1 MSCGRRTSSCARGAF
16 TLVELL
22 VVIAIIGILIA
33 LLLPAVQAAREAARR
48 SQCTNNL
55 KQLAL
60 GLHDY
65 HDAYQVLPPS
75 RIDDGAT
82 WATHILPYLEQDAMH
97 ESFDYLRPWPDQL
110 NRAQLQVAMAVFTCP
125 TRRKPMLSIHGD
137 WGNGISAWLPYA
149 PGDYTAN
156 ANKNLPG
163 PCSDYAGVYAHR
175 DIMADGTEY
184 RGCLG
189 LQTGMILT
197 VCNPKNF
204 PDSKYR
210 VEFSSVL
217 DGLSN
222 TLMLGEKHVRM
233 NLLGHGPGTTA
244 PGGTNDGDNCIHNGD
259 QAQTTGRIAG
269 PAHLLARSP
278 VEGGNPQLRFGSY
291 HPGTC
296 SFAFGDGSVRPLRT
310 SISSTALGELAQRS
324 DGKGNTVDTG
334 F

>member
-1 MSCGRRTSSCARGAF
+1 MSHSFSRPRAF

-55 KQLAL
+55 KQLGLA
-60 GLHDY
+60 LHDY
-65 HDAYQVLPPS
+65 HDVYKVLPPS

-97 ESFDYLRPWPDQL
+97 VAFDYLRPWPDQL
-110 NRAQLQVAMAVFTCP
+110 DKAALQVPLAAFTCP

-137 WGNGISAWLPYA
+137 WGNGISGWLPYL
-149 PGDYTAN
+149 PGDYTGTA
-156 ANKNLPG
+156 ATKNLPG

-175 DIMADGTEY
+175 DIMADNTEY
-184 RGCLG
+184 RGCIG
-189 LQTGMILT
+189 LQTGMLLT

-204 PDSKYR
+204 VDSKYR
-210 VEFSSVL
+210 VEFASVL

-233 NLLGHGPGTTA
+233 TLLGHGPGTTT
-244 PGGTNDGDNCIHNGD
+244 PGGNDGDNCIHNGD

-269 PAHLLARSP
+269 PAFLLARSP
-278 VEGGNPQLRFGSY
+278 VETGNSQLRFGSY
-291 HPGTC
+291 HPGIC
-296 SFAFGDGSVRPLRT
+296 NFAMGDASVRSLRT
-310 SISSTALGELAQRS
+310 SISGTILGEMANRN
-324 DGKGNTVDTG
+324 DGKSPNP